1 MVHMLVPQP
10 SGDGFVQ
17 VNSFILALQA
27 GFTACTKAAGCPGHK
42 AFTRLAFCQPH
53 SARDWC
59 VPWSGFPTQQNISWK
74 LNSAAAEK
82 SDMVIREQSYAI
94 QDFLCA
100 TFIWIDSQVILREN
114 SSISVGKRKFERED
128 TEVIRVFL
136 ASWSSL
142 QAAAYFIQ
150 RVLLNFQEK
159 WLRQGYM
166 ASGLP
171 FWKLMNLNNSWN

>member
-1 MVHMLVPQP
+1 MGQATLNFIFLGWNLKLRFIASLSWMPSHVPVYSQEKMVHMLVPQP

-59 VPWSGFPTQQNISWK
+59 VPWSGFPTQQNRSWK

-114 SSISVGKRKFERED
+114 SSVSVGKRKFERED
-128 TEVIRVFL
+128 TEVIRESF
-136 ASWSSL
+136 
-142 QAAAYFIQ
+142 
-150 RVLLNFQEK
+150 
-159 WLRQGYM
+159 
-166 ASGLP
+166 
-171 FWKLMNLNNSWN
+171 